1 MRARGTSAGALVVR
15 TGDVDGF
22 AGLAA
27 GQRTA
32 NTVGIVRVKRYVF
45 GEPSIG
51 AIATVGDPLGRRGS
65 WLAGPDITYQTSHF
79 RGDKTFVAGVWGL
92 AMDRD
97 SMVGRRTAFGAK
109 LDSPNDRWDL
119 SATCTSLGDGFV
131 PSLGFAPRS
140 AVQNASL
147 NVNLQPRPSR
157 PVAGLHVRQMFYEI
171 GTTLVANQR
180 DRWESYRMFTAP
192 INWRLESGDRFEFNV
207 VPTGERLDAPF
218 DIADSVTIPP
228 GS

>member
-1 MRARGTSAGALVVR
+1 
-15 TGDVDGF
+15 
-22 AGLAA
+22 
-27 GQRTA
+27 
-32 NTVGIVRVKRYVF
+32 
-45 GEPSIG
+45 
-51 AIATVGDPLGRRGS
+51 
-65 WLAGPDITYQTSHF
+65 
-79 RGDKTFVAGVWGL
+79 
-92 AMDRD
+92 MDRD

-109 LDSPNDRWDL
+109 LDYPNDRWDL
-119 SATCTSLGDGFV
+119 SATDRSLGDGFV

-140 AVQNASL
+140 GVQNASL
-147 NVNLQPRPSR
+147 NVNFQPRPSR
-157 PVAGLHVRQMFYEI
+157 PVAGLHVRQMFYEF

-207 VPTGERLDAPF
+207 VPTGERLDAPS